1 MMSLRSRAMR
11 TITNNIFS
19 KPANEPNAELVN
31 EWNTLRSLLLSE
43 EQATI
48 DSIRDDL
55 TALRERINNPEQR
68 IQDISD
74 VLSEATV
81 LSQSSNG
88 DLSSALRPVL
98 EAQFSISARENPEL
112 MAEALFPILGPAI
125 RKMIASLFKFDAS
138 GSSKIYSIEQL
149 FVIDKETG
157 IPLVH
162 VVHEDAFAQ
171 DADMVSG
178 MLSAIQS
185 YVQEAF
191 STASFDGLNTLELG
205 ELSVWIEWGPNA
217 VLASVIRGIAPES
230 FRRSLQERL
239 EIIHQ
244 QYSQELRDYDG
255 DSEPFDPLKI
265 ELTKFIHNNHTKSI
279 VKLSK
284 LTKKQLVCS
293 CAAMVA
299 LIALVTGF
307 IYSEVDENRWQTYI
321 SQLKDTPG
329 IIVTGESRGFGQYH
343 IEGLLDP
350 MAVDPIVLLKHSSLQ
365 SAEVSYQFEPY
376 HALHSAFIVKR
387 ARSML
392 APPETTLLTL
402 QGSTLVIEGLVTS
415 EWLKETRRFAPLIAG
430 IESVQ
435 YISTLSTRKFSQ

>member
-1 MMSLRSRAMR
+1 MPTVKSSSFENN
-11 TITNNIFS
+11 TNAT
-19 KPANEPNAELVN
+19 PLDEL
-31 EWNTLRSLLLSE
+31 EALRSLLLAE
-43 EQATI
+43 ERTTI
-48 DSIRDDL
+48 DSIRNDL
-55 TALRERINNPEQR
+55 TTLRERIESPEQR
-68 IQDISD
+68 AQDISD
-74 VLSEATV
+74 VLSDATV
-81 LSQSSNG
+81 LSQDANG

-98 EAQFSISARENPEL
+98 EAQFSVSARENPEL

-217 VLASVIRGIAPES
+217 VLASVIRGIGPES
-230 FRRSLQERL
+230 FRLSLQERL
-239 EIIHQ
+239 ESIHQ
-244 QYSQELRDYDG
+244 NYSQELQDYDG
-255 DSEPFDPLKI
+255 DSEPFEPLKS
-265 ELTKFIHNNHTKSI
+265 ELTKYIHSNHKKTITKI
-279 VKLSK
+279 SK
-284 LTKKQLVCS
+284 LTKKQRIWS
-293 CAAMVA
+293 CVA
-299 LIALVTGF
+299 IVTLAALVAGF
-307 IYSEVDENRWQTYI
+307 VHSKIDEHRWQSYI
-321 SQLKDTPG
+321 SQLKVTPG
-329 IIVTGESRGFGQYH
+329 IIVTGEARGFGEYR

-350 MAVDPIVLLKHSSLQ
+350 MALEPSVVLEHSSLQ
-365 SAEVSYQFEPY
+365 SADVSFQFEPY
-376 HALHSAFIVKR
+376 YALHPPFIIKR

-392 APPETTLLTL
+392 APPETTQLTL
-402 QGSTLVIEGLVTS
+402 QGGTLVIEGLVTS
-415 EWLKETRRFAPLIAG
+415 EWLKETRRIAPLIAG
-430 IESVQ
+430 IESVK
-435 YISTLSTRKFSQ
+435 YISTLSSRRFSQ